1 MNKNSQIEHLVGKK
15 AKLNITY
22 EPFSFQILNFLN
34 DLSISLDNNFNN
46 KNYPDLKALSFF
58 CRKNNILSLKNK
70 HHNKESTRFGLG
82 LLFHVTPSNIPTN
95 FAYSLIFGLI
105 TGNSNIVK
113 VPSKKFEEINIICE
127 AFNKV
132 LRKKKYNKIKNM
144 IAVLRYESGN
154 ELVTKK
160 YSLMCDARLIWGG
173 DQTIND
179 IKKFNTKP
187 KNIDIPFSD
196 RYSISLINSDK
207 ILKLSN
213 SDLSN
218 LVRNFYNDT
227 YAVDQNA
234 CSSPHLILWSG
245 KAKSQ
250 SKKRFW
256 SQLNDSIKKR
266 YTSPLISTVDSYS
279 RLVKE
284 IIKNKNIHSYKSFSK
299 SLYVVTLKK
308 IIPNL
313 FLDKTKWGFFFE
325 CDIKNLDSLSHVTNK
340 GLQTLTYFGYE
351 KKFLKNYFSKRNFN
365 GIDRIVPFGQAL
377 NINLIWD
384 GYDLTKILSRE
395 IEIK

>member
-1 MNKNSQIEHLVGKK
+1 MNKNLEIDYLVGKK

-22 EPFSFQILNFLN
+22 EPFSLQILNFLN

-105 TGNSNIVK
+105 TGNSNVVK

-127 AFNKV
+127 ALNKV

-144 IAVLRYESGN
+144 IAVLRYESSN

-284 IIKNKNIHSYKSFSK
+284 IIKNKNIHSYKNFSK

-325 CDIKNLDSLSHVTNK
+325 CDIKNLDNLSHVTNK
-340 GLQTLTYFGYE
+340 RLQTLTYFGYE

>member
-132 LRKKKYNKIKNM
+132 LKKKKYNKIKDM

-213 SDLSN
+213 NDLSN

-284 IIKNKNIHSYKSFSK
+284 IIKNKNIHSYKSYSK

>member
-1 MNKNSQIEHLVGKK
+1 MNKNLEIEYLVGKK
-15 AKLNITY
+15 AKLNIAY
-22 EPFSFQILNFLN
+22 EPFSLQILNFLN

-105 TGNSNIVK
+105 TGNSNVVK

-144 IAVLRYESGN
+144 IAVLRYESSN

-245 KAKSQ
+245 KAKRQ

-266 YTSPLISTVDSYS
+266 YTSPLISTVDNYS

-284 IIKNKNIHSYKSFSK
+284 IIKNKNIRSYKNFSK

-340 GLQTLTYFGYE
+340 RLQTLTYFGYE

>member
-132 LRKKKYNKIKNM
+132 LKKKKFNKIKDM

-213 SDLSN
+213 NDLSN

>member
-1 MNKNSQIEHLVGKK
+1 MNKNLEIDYLVGKK

-22 EPFSFQILNFLN
+22 EPFSLQILNFLN

-105 TGNSNIVK
+105 TGNSNVVK

-127 AFNKV
+127 ALNKV

-325 CDIKNLDSLSHVTNK
+325 CDIKNLDNLSHVTNK
-340 GLQTLTYFGYE
+340 RLQTLTYFGYE

>member
-1 MNKNSQIEHLVGKK
+1 MSKNLQIEHLVGKK

-22 EPFSFQILNFLN
+22 EPFSLQILNFLN

-70 HHNKESTRFGLG
+70 HHNKESTTFGLG

-132 LRKKKYNKIKNM
+132 LKKKKYNKIKDM

-207 ILKLSN
+207 ILKL
-213 SDLSN
+213 
-218 LVRNFYNDT
+218 
-227 YAVDQNA
+227 
-234 CSSPHLILWSG
+234 
-245 KAKSQ
+245 
-250 SKKRFW
+250 
-256 SQLNDSIKKR
+256 
-266 YTSPLISTVDSYS
+266 
-279 RLVKE
+279 
-284 IIKNKNIHSYKSFSK
+284 
-299 SLYVVTLKK
+299 
-308 IIPNL
+308 
-313 FLDKTKWGFFFE
+313 
-325 CDIKNLDSLSHVTNK
+325 
-340 GLQTLTYFGYE
+340 
-351 KKFLKNYFSKRNFN
+351 
-365 GIDRIVPFGQAL
+365 
-377 NINLIWD
+377 
-384 GYDLTKILSRE
+384 
-395 IEIK
+395 

>member
-132 LRKKKYNKIKNM
+132 LKKKKYNKIKDM

-213 SDLSN
+213 NDLSN